1 MRSIA
6 GFLLLLGLFFLVSSA
21 LSAEIYTGWEVKQA
35 ERNIILQTQNV
46 RHQVHLVAVNSGDKA
61 ASTFVLTLTPEDA
74 SHLAFVGAAQDTKA
88 VTVVP
93 IEGDRS
99 GVAYYAVQL
108 SKPVNPKEQTT
119 IDLLCVFTHAQQ
131 PYPTHISQTDRQLV
145 VYTGNH
151 YFYSPYTV
159 RQQKTSVKLPSAS
172 VESFSQERPTVQKG
186 DTVVYGPYDNV
197 KAFESSPLRI
207 HFENNSPFLTITNLV
222 REIEVSHWGN
232 VAITEEISMQHDGA
246 KLEGSFSRFEYQRT
260 QRGSASAIRSLINLL
275 PLHASE
281 IYYRDEIGNI
291 STSDVRVVED
301 KLAVELAPRFPLFG
315 GWKTV
320 FTFGYDLP
328 LINYVFADTSDS
340 SKLTLNIT
348 FGKELGLD
356 AVIDELTIRVILP
369 EGSKNARFELPF
381 GIDKEETALHH
392 TYLDTAGRPVLIL
405 HKKNVVA
412 EHNRHFQVTYNFSTT
427 SMLLEPFI
435 LVVTYFVVFL
445 LAMIYARFDLSIA
458 REKILD
464 PKEAKQARIQ
474 ELISKVKDIHEERSE
489 LQEQA
494 AKKALSG
501 KTQAA
506 VQERK
511 KAEATFNA
519 THKEVQ
525 KVETELEELNLGLA
539 TKLKQLERKERE
551 KQSLL
556 DDLVQ
561 NEVSNQDRKVPSNV
575 YDTKK
580 AQLQKALAKTDEE
593 VEDLVY
599 ELTEE
604 L

>member
-6 GFLLLLGLFFLVSSA
+6 GLLLLLGLFFLASSA
-21 LSAEIYTGWEVKQA
+21 LSAEIYTGWEVKQV
-35 ERNIILQTQNV
+35 ERNIILKTQNV

-74 SHLAFVGAAQDTKA
+74 SHLAFVGAAQDTQA
-88 VTVVP
+88 VPVVP

-99 GVAYYAVQL
+99 GVAYYAIQL

-119 IDLLCVFTHAQQ
+119 IDLLYVFTHAQQ
-131 PYPTHISQTDRQLV
+131 PYPTHISQTDTQLV

-151 YFYSPYTV
+151 YFYSPYAV

-186 DTVVYGPYDNV
+186 DTIAYGPYDNV

-260 QRGSASAIRSLINLL
+260 QRGSASSIRSLVNLL

-328 LINYVFADTSDS
+328 LTNYVFADTSDS

-561 NEVSNQDRKVPSNV
+561 NEVSNQDRKVSSNV

-593 VEDLVY
+593 VEDLLY